1 MGTSRALS
9 VSGFILAIGS
19 GATFALS
26 GIFGSALMSSGW
38 SPGAA
43 VTLRIIFSALVLLAP
58 TLVMMRGQ
66 WGLLRRAW
74 RPILLFGL
82 LAIVGCQ
89 LSFFFAV
96 RFIPPSL
103 AMLIEFMGPVL
114 LMFWIWARTRVAPA
128 PLTLVGAGAAVLG
141 LAAVSG
147 IGFGEGIHPLGLLFG
162 LCAAV
167 GNAAYYATAAATDHG
182 VPPLPFVGLG
192 LCIAAVLL
200 AVVSAVGL
208 LPFTMSSAPVLLAGA
223 EVSPTLAIAGMVLI
237 STVIAYVL
245 GVAAS
250 RRLGA
255 MLAGFTGYS
264 EPIFGIFWTIL
275 LLSMLPTGMQWIGA
289 ALIICG
295 LVAVKAGE
303 LLQSRRRAAAG
314 RQGSRSG
321 QGDTDRLSPSKTG

>member
-1 MGTSRALS
+1 
-9 VSGFILAIGS
+9 
-19 GATFALS
+19 
-26 GIFGSALMSSGW
+26 
-38 SPGAA
+38 
-43 VTLRIIFSALVLLAP
+43 
-58 TLVMMRGQ
+58 
-66 WGLLRRAW
+66 
-74 RPILLFGL
+74 
-82 LAIVGCQ
+82 
-89 LSFFFAV
+89 
-96 RFIPPSL
+96 
-103 AMLIEFMGPVL
+103 
-114 LMFWIWARTRVAPA
+114 
-128 PLTLVGAGAAVLG
+128 VGAGAAVLG

-162 LCAAV
+162 LGAAV

-192 LCIAAVLL
+192 LCVAAVLL
-200 AVVSAVGL
+200 AIVSAVGL

-223 EVSPTLAIAGMVLI
+223 EVSPALAITGMVLI

-255 MLAGFTGYS
+255 MLASFTGYS

-275 LLSMLPTGMQWIGA
+275 VLSILPTGMQWIGA

-303 LLQSRRRAAAG
+303 LLQSRRGAAAAG
-314 RQGSRSG
+314 RPGSRSG
-321 QGDTDRLSPSKTG
+321 RGDTDRLSPSKTG